1 MMKNMR
7 EQFSVPKPDDRF
19 ATDMLRYVAEKYG
32 APKCANL
39 KVKVAHCGTPSGWR
53 QVWSLVR
60 DALDRNRLAREY
72 TIAPKVDSPDGWEK
86 VNLNLFQVMEQDT
99 HTDEIVSASEDER
112 KKHMVEHGFSNELA
126 DALSQ
131 FDAIIFVND
140 HNVNL
145 ALSAGQMFPLHGP
158 VTHECIH
165 IIERRTGQQII
176 SDFNL
181 QQYHDS
187 VSLTVLQEFIEK
199 VGLIQFRRR
208 YFTGL

>member
-7 EQFSVPKPDDRF
+7 GQFSVPKPDDRF

-32 APKCANL
+32 APKCASL
-39 KVKVAHCGTPSGWR
+39 KVKVAHCGTRSGWG

-60 DALDRNRLAREY
+60 DALDRNWLAKEY
-72 TIAPKVDSPDGWEK
+72 TRAPKVDSLRDWEK
-86 VNLNLFQVMEQDT
+86 VNFNLFQVMELNT
-99 HTDEIVSASEDER
+99 HTGEIVSASEDER
-112 KKHMVEHGFSNELA
+112 KKHMVEHGFRDELA

-131 FDAIIFVND
+131 FDAIIFAND
-140 HNVNL
+140 RNVNL
-145 ALSAGQMFPLHGP
+145 ALRAGQMFPLHGP

-165 IIERRTGQQII
+165 IIEGRTGQRII

-181 QQYHDS
+181 QQYHDP
-187 VSLTVLQEFIEK
+187 VSMTVLQEFIEK
-199 VGLIQFRRR
+199 VGLIEFRRR